1 MNDLMTDRQSDELSE
16 ADAALLFGGGP
27 AVPETPLVDA
37 AKAIRA
43 AIPAAYA
50 VSPKVMAYTLPWI
63 RDVAKGLF
71 TATEAAN
78 SITARIIEEEENDAR
93 RA

>member
-1 MNDLMTDRQSDELSE
+1 MKTYVPPPHFKASVRK
-16 ADAALLFGGGP
+16 
-27 AVPETPLVDA
+27 AVKRD
-37 AKAIRA
+37 IRA

-50 VSPKVMAYTLPWI
+50 VSPKVTRYMRPWV

-78 SITARIIEEEENDAR
+78 SITARIMAAEERDDSR
-93 RA
+93 D